1 VVDEVDKVEE
11 AAEQTPRWG
20 LGDVALGWLVGV
32 LATAVVAGAWAGAS
46 GKTDL
51 SLTALAVSEA
61 ALWVGLVGAP
71 IWASRHKGTGD
82 LGRDFGFSVGWSD
95 AGLGVPI
102 GIATQLL
109 LVPLIYLPIQWL
121 AGNHDL
127 SAPAKN
133 VIEKAHGP
141 GPLALL
147 AVVLI
152 VGAPI
157 AEELF
162 FRGLLLR
169 APPAP
174 GPRRVRRDLGDPRR
188 ALRPP
193 RPGDLGSRCIQR
205 RHRDPA
211 RPLNIPGRPYGRS
224 SLSLNSRS
232 GRVLPIRDMTSEGL
246 EEPEDGCDE
255 VPELPWSSLGG
266 DRSDAQGA
274 QRDHAL
280 LLPL

>member
-1 VVDEVDKVEE
+1 VEE

-51 SLTALAVSEA
+51 SLTALAVSET

-95 AGLGVPI
+95 AGLGVPV

-169 APPAP
+169 A
-174 GPRRVRRDLGDPRR
+174 L
-188 ALRPP
+188 
-193 RPGDLGSRCIQR
+193 QR
-205 RHRDPA
+205 RFANSRHTDIWAVAGSSVAFGLAHFELLQLPA
-211 RPLNIPGRPYGRS
+211 LVVFGVILGILAVRYGR
-224 SLSLNSRS
+224 
-232 GRVLPIRDMTSEGL
+232 
-246 EEPEDGCDE
+246 
-255 VPELPWSSLGG
+255 LGPG
-266 DRSDAQGA
+266 IWA
-274 QRDHAL
+274 HAAFNAVTVIL
-280 LLPL
+280 LAR